1 MIFDYLFYYIFKFF
15 KLFKSDD
22 DMASFKSIIV
32 LSIVAYTNVM
42 LLLLIIRAFDLIMI
56 PIIGT
61 IETVVLVSLPFSV
74 LYFIYGYKKKYK
86 DMVKKIEAASKKQ
99 KIIFAII
106 SLIYVILSFSLP
118 FIFGNYYKVSL
129 LS

>member
-1 MIFDYLFYYIFKFF
+1 
-15 KLFKSDD
+15 
-22 DMASFKSIIV
+22 MASFKSIIV